1 MASLAHHYDDP
12 KDAVVAPHKFMALTH
27 YYVDRWLP
35 ELGERGHIIVTVL
48 RRMGY
53 LDRERDVERGGIEIE
68 QEELA
73 ALCGLKLRT
82 FQREFAAGD
91 DGRPVNPAL
100 HQFVQREQQY
110 HRNGAGRV
118 VREKTVYVVQ
128 MRDPLHP
135 SDQVVFQEECAR
147 REKNAAKKDEK
158 RTEQGKTEE
167 GAPRSRQV
175 GGNSDARTRQYGG
188 EARQDDARTRQYG
201 GEARQDDARTRQYG
215 GEARQDD
222 ARTRQY
228 GGEARHIGGNYKV
241 ILDSYI
247 PENTLDDT
255 GGAPGDS
262 TSSFPEKKEPDQ
274 DAASPWPFDLL
285 PEADRASWLDR
296 AERELRGNFGADV
309 WAKTKEKGR
318 AAIRERRAANLYLTS
333 LRADAP
339 RRNRAG

>member
-1 MASLAHHYDDP
+1 MSTAPRTSPAPRAMASLAHHYDDP

-110 HRNGAGRV
+110 YRNGAGRV

-135 SDQVVFQEECAR
+135 SDQIVFQEECAR

-175 GGNSDARTRQYGG
+175 GGYG
-188 EARQDDARTRQYG
+188 RHLG
-201 GEARQDDARTRQYG
+201 GPP
-215 GEARQDD
+215 
-222 ARTRQY
+222 
-228 GGEARHIGGNYKV
+228 RHIGGNYKV

-247 PENTLDDT
+247 PKNTSDDT
-255 GGAPGDS
+255 GGAPGAS
-262 TSSFPEKKEPDQ
+262 TSSFPEKKEPEK
-274 DAASPWPFDLL
+274 DATSPWPFDLL
-285 PEADRASWLDR
+285 PEAERTPWLDK
-296 AERELRGNFGADV
+296 AERELKANFGADV

-318 AAIRERRAANLYLTS
+318 AAIRERRAVSLYLAA
-333 LRADAP
+333 RKV
-339 RRNRAG
+339 GKE

>member
-1 MASLAHHYDDP
+1 MSTAPRTSPAPRAMASLAHHYDDP

-110 HRNGAGRV
+110 YRNGAGRV

-188 EARQDDARTRQYG
+188 EARQDDARTRQV
-201 GEARQDDARTRQYG
+201 
-215 GEARQDD
+215 
-222 ARTRQY
+222 

-255 GGAPGDS
+255 GGAPGAS
-262 TSSFPEKKEPDQ
+262 TSSFPEKKEPDKTG
-274 DAASPWPFDLL
+274 APWPFDLL
-285 PEADRASWLDR
+285 PEAERTPWLDK
-296 AERELRGNFGADV
+296 AERELKANFGADV

-318 AAIRERRAANLYLTS
+318 AAIRERRAANLYLAAKEA
-333 LRADAP
+333 RAA
-339 RRNRAG
+339 

>member
-1 MASLAHHYDDP
+1 MSKSGLVHHYDDP
-12 KDAVVAPHKFMALTH
+12 RDAIMAPHKFMALTH

-53 LDRERDVERGGIEIE
+53 LDRARDIERGGIEIE

-82 FQREFAAGD
+82 LQREFAGD
-91 DGRPVNPAL
+91 EQGRPLNPAL
-100 HQFVQREQQY
+100 HQFVQREKQY
-110 HRNGAGRV
+110 CRNAAGRI

-135 SDQVVFQEECAR
+135 KDQQEFQEECEQ
-147 REKNAAKKDEK
+147 REK
-158 RTEQGKTEE
+158 G
-167 GAPRSRQV
+167 RSRQV
-175 GGNSDARTRQYGG
+175 GVNSEARSRQVGG
-188 EARQDDARTRQYG
+188 EARQDDARTRQL
-201 GEARQDDARTRQYG
+201 
-215 GEARQDD
+215 
-222 ARTRQY
+222 

-296 AERELRGNFGADV
+296 AERELRENFGADV

>member
-1 MASLAHHYDDP
+1 MSTAPRTSPAPRAMASLAHHYDDP

-35 ELGERGHIIVTVL
+35 ELGKRGHIIVTVL

-175 GGNSDARTRQYGG
+175 GGNSDARTRQV
-188 EARQDDARTRQYG
+188 
-201 GEARQDDARTRQYG
+201 
-215 GEARQDD
+215 
-222 ARTRQY
+222 

-255 GGAPGDS
+255 GGAPGAS
-262 TSSFPEKKEPDQ
+262 TSSFPEKKEPEK
-274 DAASPWPFDLL
+274 DATSPWPFDLL
-285 PEADRASWLDR
+285 PEAERTPWLDK
-296 AERELRGNFGADV
+296 AERELKANFGADV

-318 AAIRERRAANLYLTS
+318 AAIRERRAANLYLAAKEA
-333 LRADAP
+333 RAA
-339 RRNRAG
+339 

>member
-1 MASLAHHYDDP
+1 MSTAPRTSPAPRAMASLAHHYDDP

-110 HRNGAGRV
+110 YRNGAGRV

-147 REKNAAKKDEK
+147 REKNAARKDEK

-167 GAPRSRQV
+167 GAPRSRQL

-188 EARQDDARTRQYG
+188 EARQDDARTRQV
-201 GEARQDDARTRQYG
+201 
-215 GEARQDD
+215 
-222 ARTRQY
+222 

-285 PEADRASWLDR
+285 PEAERDPWLDR
-296 AERELRGNFGADV
+296 AERELKANFGADV

>member
-1 MASLAHHYDDP
+1 MSTAPRTNPAPRATASLAHHYDDP
-12 KDAVVAPHKFMALTH
+12 KDAVVAPHKFIALTH

-82 FQREFAAGD
+82 FQREFAATD

-135 SDQVVFQEECAR
+135 SDQIGFQEECAR

-158 RTEQGKTEE
+158 RAEPEKTEE
-167 GAPRSRQV
+167 DTPCSRQV
-175 GGNSDARTRQYGG
+175 GGNSET
-188 EARQDDARTRQYG
+188 
-201 GEARQDDARTRQYG
+201 RTRQYG

-228 GGEARHIGGNYKV
+228 GGEARHIGGNNKV

-247 PENTLDDT
+247 PKNTSDDT

-262 TSSFPEKKEPDQ
+262 TSSFPEKKEPDKEPVT
-274 DAASPWPFDLL
+274 PWPFDLL
-285 PEADRASWLDR
+285 PEAERSPWLEA
-296 AERELRGNFGADV
+296 AERELRENFGAAV

-318 AAIRERRAANLYLTS
+318 AAIRERRAANLYLATNEEATKEE
-333 LRADAP
+333 R
-339 RRNRAG
+339 